1 VQPPCRSIGARGA
14 ALLAAVAGTAVVATI
29 AAGVGRWA
37 LAGSRQALRTADV
50 LQANAL
56 VRSGVT
62 LAGVI
67 LEERAATGEPD
78 VLGPPLL
85 PHEVRFTLG
94 GGAVE
99 MEIEDAARRI
109 DLGSTA
115 LAGPLAGLLERLG
128 LAPALADTLGDWIDP
143 DDHPRSHGAER
154 DWYLGRRPPLLPANA
169 PLTAVSH
176 LGLIRGFDAAALARL
191 HPYVAVAGERTLN
204 PNTAP
209 PEVLAAWLG
218 DAAADGLLQRRAEA
232 PVTCAGLPACAT
244 RSAFYLVRVTARVH
258 GVTRA
263 AEATLWV
270 PPAGP
275 AEVRGL
281 RPLGSEERGQPEGV
295 A

>member
-1 VQPPCRSIGARGA
+1 MQPPRRRVFTRGA

-50 LQANAL
+50 LQADAL

-62 LAGVI
+62 VAGVL
-67 LEERAATGEPD
+67 LEERAAMREAD

-85 PHEVRFTLG
+85 PHEVRFSLG
-94 GGAVE
+94 GGTVVT
-99 MEIEDAARRI
+99 EIEDAARRI

-115 LAGPLAGLLERLG
+115 LAGALVRLLEQLG
-128 LAPALADTLGDWIDP
+128 LNPALADALDDWIDP
-143 DDHPRSHGAER
+143 DDRPRPRGAER

-176 LGLIRGFDAAALARL
+176 LGLIRGFDPAALAAL
-191 HPYVAVAGERTLN
+191 HPYVAVAGERVIN

-209 PEVLAAWLG
+209 PAVLAAWLG
-218 DAAADGLLQRRAEA
+218 DAAADGLVQRRAQA
-232 PVTCAGLPACAT
+232 PVACTGLTACAT

-275 AEVRGL
+275 AEVRAL
-281 RPLGSEERGQPEGV
+281 RPLGPEERRQPEDV